1 MEIRPADGG
10 THDARVV
17 DRGSRVRKQTMVNTR
32 SGAAA
37 GRLGDE
43 ASPLLDEEA
52 GVSSSKQTSFL
63 GATPRR
69 TLAAIATGAV
79 FVFACV
85 AFAANGGQF
94 DGILKRGF
102 SQGGGD
108 GTVTDLNLNSL
119 PYVDFTGKTLLIV
132 LGMSF
137 SGTSALEGLLG
148 TSGVITDL
156 CKADTW
162 QCENTVLLEN
172 MGFINENVHC
182 NPEDVTAEEFAYAY
196 KDFGHKWWD
205 MNKPVLMDK
214 TPQNL
219 CRPTKIR
226 DAAAKL
232 GLKVKFV
239 VLTRHPFSWTSDKH
253 PFNQGYFME
262 QMIMA
267 RNLLKDNSMSTL
279 QVRYEDM
286 AWNMNSVVSSVKA
299 FVPEVANLNPWKSSL
314 SDDSGAE
321 RGLPVGEYFQQKPLE
336 WVGKPL
342 KPDTYRLLCQLNYN
356 SDNECS
362 YV

>member
-1 MEIRPADGG
+1 
-10 THDARVV
+10 VV
-17 DRGSRVRKQTMVNTR
+17 G
-32 SGAAA
+32 
-37 GRLGDE
+37 
-43 ASPLLDEEA
+43 
-52 GVSSSKQTSFL
+52 
-63 GATPRR
+63 
-69 TLAAIATGAV
+69 
-79 FVFACV
+79 
-85 AFAANGGQF
+85 
-94 DGILKRGF
+94 
-102 SQGGGD
+102 
-108 GTVTDLNLNSL
+108 L
-119 PYVDFTGKTLLIV
+119 P
-132 LGMSF
+132 F

-148 TSGVITDL
+148 TSGVVADL

-286 AWNMNSVVSSVKA
+286 AWNMDAVVSSVKA
-299 FVPEVANLNPWKSSL
+299 FVPEVANLDPWKSSL

>member
-1 MEIRPADGG
+1 
-10 THDARVV
+10 
-17 DRGSRVRKQTMVNTR
+17 MVNTR
-32 SGAAA
+32 GGAAA

-102 SQGGGD
+102 RQGGGG
-108 GTVTDLNLNSL
+108 GTVT
-119 PYVDFTGKTLLIV
+119 G

-156 CKADTW
+156 CKANTW

-286 AWNMNSVVSSVKA
+286 AWNMDSVVSSVKA
-299 FVPEVANLNPWKSSL
+299 FVPEVANLDPWKSSL

>member
-1 MEIRPADGG
+1 
-10 THDARVV
+10 
-17 DRGSRVRKQTMVNTR
+17 MVNLTM
-32 SGAAA
+32 SE
-37 GRLGDE
+37 GDE
-43 ASPLLDEEA
+43 RSALLPKTTGESTT
-52 GVSSSKQTSFL
+52 VSM
-63 GATPRR
+63 
-69 TLAAIATGAV
+69 
-79 FVFACV
+79 
-85 AFAANGGQF
+85 
-94 DGILKRGF
+94 
-102 SQGGGD
+102 QGGGVATTKGGWLRGKRVAMIAAGAILGVCGLAGGYMHYTND
-108 GTVTDLNLNSL
+108 NFAVEKEGDPDFRNL
-119 PYVDFTGKTLLIV
+119 PAVDFDDKTLLIV
-132 LGMSF
+132 VGLQF

-156 CKADTW
+156 CKANTW

-286 AWNMNSVVSSVKA
+286 AWNMDSVVSSVKA